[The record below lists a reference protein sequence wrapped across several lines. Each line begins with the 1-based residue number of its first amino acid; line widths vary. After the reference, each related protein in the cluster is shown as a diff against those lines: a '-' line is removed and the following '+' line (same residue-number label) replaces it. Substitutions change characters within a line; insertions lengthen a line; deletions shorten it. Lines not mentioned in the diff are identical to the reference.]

1 MKNSLVSIDLA
12 KNVFQV
18 CAMNDDQTIVF
29 NKKVSRKKLL
39 HTLSQ
44 LEPTTVIMEACYTS
58 HPWGRAIQALGHTV
72 KLIPP
77 YQVKP
82 FVVGNK
88 NDHNDAIAIAE
99 ASRRPKASFVPVKS
113 MEQQD
118 LQSLQRIRERMMKHR
133 TATGNQLRG
142 LLAEYGVVLPKG
154 LRYLRAQVPLILE
167 DTEQPLTVV
176 ARDFI
181 HRLYRELVGHDKQIG
196 EIEKE
201 LFALVEQNDD
211 YQRLLSIPGIG
222 PVVASTLLAS
232 VGDAHY
238 FKNGRQMAAWIGL
251 TPRQHASGENSRML
265 GISKRGDRTLRKMLI
280 HGARTVLNWCGSKTD
295 KLSLWLK
302 ALSSRAHP
310 CKVIVALANK
320 LARIAWAVLA
330 SGKPYQAQAI

>member
-1 MKNSLVSIDLA
+1 MKLSLISIDLA
-12 KNVFQV
+12 KNIFQV
-18 CAMNDDQTIVF
+18 CALDADHKIVC

-39 HTLSQ
+39 FTLGQ
-44 LEPTTVIMEACYTS
+44 FEPTTVVMEACYTS
-58 HPWGRAIQALGHTV
+58 HPWGRAIQTLGHTV

-82 FVVGNK
+82 FIVGNK

-99 ASRRPKASFVPVKS
+99 ASHRPKASFVPVKS
-113 MEQQD
+113 LEQQD
-118 LQSLQRIRERMMKHR
+118 IQSLQRIRERLMKHR
-133 TATGNQLRG
+133 TATSNQLRG
-142 LLAEYGVVLPKG
+142 LLAEYGVILPKG
-154 LRYLRAQVPLILE
+154 LRYLRAQVPDILE
-167 DTEQPLTVV
+167 DAEQPLTVV
-176 ARDFI
+176 ARGFI
-181 HRLYRELVGHDKQIG
+181 HRLYRELVTHDKQLS
-196 EIEKE
+196 E
-201 LFALVEQNDD
+201 LEAELSVLFEHNED
-211 YQRLLSIPGIG
+211 YQRLQTIPGVG
-222 PVVASTLLAS
+222 PVVAATLLAS

-280 HGARTVLNWCGSKTD
+280 HGARTVLNWCGPKTD

-320 LARIAWAVLA
+320 MARIAWAVLA
-330 SGKPYQAQAI
+330 TEKPYEAI

>member
-18 CAMNDDQTIVF
+18 CVMEDDQKIVF

-39 HTLSQ
+39 QTLSQ
-44 LEPTTVIMEACYTS
+44 FEPTAVVMEACYTS

-99 ASRRPKASFVPVKS
+99 TSRRPKASFVPVKS
-113 MEQQD
+113 LEQQD
-118 LQSLQRIRERMMKHR
+118 LQSLLRIRERLIKQR
-133 TATGNQLRG
+133 SATGNQLRG
-142 LLAEYGVVLPKG
+142 LLAEYGVVVPKG
-154 LRYLRAQVPLILE
+154 LRYLRAQVPQVLE
-167 DTEQPLTVV
+167 DAENGLTTVCRGFV
-176 ARDFI
+176 
-181 HRLYRELVGHDKQIG
+181 HRLYRELVGHDKQIS
-196 EIEKE
+196 EIETE
-201 LFALVEQNDD
+201 MSTLLEGNDD
-211 YQRLLSIPGIG
+211 YLRLQTIPGIG
-222 PVVASTLLAS
+222 PVIAAILLAL
-232 VGDAHY
+232 VGDALY

-251 TPRQHASGENSRML
+251 TPRQHGSGEMNRML

-330 SGKPYQAQAI
+330 TGKPYQAS